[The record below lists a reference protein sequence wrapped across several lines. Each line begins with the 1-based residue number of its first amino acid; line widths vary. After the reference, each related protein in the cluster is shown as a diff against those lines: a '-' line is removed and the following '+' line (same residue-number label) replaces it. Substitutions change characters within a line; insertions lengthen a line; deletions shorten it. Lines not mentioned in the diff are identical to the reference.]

1 MTKAEAEFQ
10 ASSYVVQ
17 TMRDR
22 SVVIKWEKTCVTYG
36 REDGLLEDVRRDTG
50 LRYWVRGE
58 DRRAFQVG
66 CVLGET
72 GEYRGED
79 VNDVCGGRDEIG
91 LLATEALRSAW
102 ADC

>member
-1 MTKAEAEFQ
+1 
-10 ASSYVVQ
+10 
-17 TMRDR
+17 MRH
-22 SVVIKWEKTCVTYG
+22 
-36 REDGLLEDVRRDTG
+36 DTG
-50 LRYWVRGE
+50 LRYWVSGE

-72 GEYRGED
+72 GECRSKD

-91 LLATEALRSAW
+91 LLAMEALRLAW